1 MVRQAEATGTSGEWA
16 DSYRNRWKWD
26 KVTWGS
32 HAVDCY
38 PGGCPFRVYTR
49 DGKIVR
55 EEQAG
60 VLPLIDKSTPD
71 MNPMGCQKGASWC
84 SLHYS
89 QDRVTTPLKRA
100 GERGEGKWEEVSW
113 DEALSDICDAM
124 LNAVEDQGAESIIV
138 PFTPEPGAAPAR
150 AAAGAIGA
158 FTTDGNAEFQ
168 DFSPGYHITWGKFNP
183 VSSMDDWF
191 LAELTLIW
199 HANPVYTSIQW
210 YHYIAE
216 SRYNGGEVVTIA
228 PDYSPSAIHADY
240 HLPVRI
246 GTDAALALSMCK
258 VIIDAGI
265 YNREFVKE
273 QTDLSLLVRKD
284 TGRFLRGNDLAEDW
298 RDDQFFW
305 LDSKSKQIVPAP
317 RGTLALGDVDPAL
330 EGSQM
335 ALLPDGTEVEVE
347 PAFEFL
353 KRRLVDYAPEK
364 AAEICDIHASTIR
377 KLAHKVATR
386 KTKIFLGWSS
396 GKYYHGDLMERSM
409 ALLLALSGNWGKKG
423 TGTRSWGISGSAG
436 GGAAAKDRPGP
447 RAAWESRR
455 QLLSMF
461 RLLSADDPTM
471 THEIAVNRAA
481 SSAAGGRLGG
491 LGRMGPPAFLW
502 YHQFGYKERWNNKD
516 WQDPSMKRE
525 FSEYMEEALE
535 KGWWDAGAG
544 NVWKDTEPR
553 VLIEAGG
560 NILRRQR
567 GGQEMLLKH
576 LWPKLK
582 MIVSIDYRITTTG
595 LYSDYILPAAQHYEK
610 FGTSMLSIHHL
621 NTVLIEPATPPLG
634 DSKTDRQI
642 GLAMLKMLEERAKAR
657 ELTEFTGRDG
667 QSVSLEGLWDRAT
680 LNGELEDDEVAFDEN
695 IRDNAVFGV
704 LPEGTTLE
712 TLRQKGA
719 VRWTAW
725 GVMGHGLAQAS
736 TIKPDE
742 VHNPFRWHTED
753 KVPYPTLTRRAQFYI
768 DHEWF
773 LEAGEELPVHKETPP
788 QGGKGEF
795 MLTSGHN
802 RWSIHSMNMTN
813 NIILNTHRGEP
824 FMFMNN
830 ADAAAKGLENGVE
843 ARVFNDAGSML
854 ISVKISPAVRPGQVI
869 IYNGFEPY
877 MHRGWNSQADIEP
890 GIVKW
895 LGMAAGYG
903 HLQYRPLAWQPIPA
917 DRAVN
922 VDVEKA
928 T

>member
-84 SLHYS
+84 TLHYS
-89 QDRVTTPLKRA
+89 QDRVTKPLKRA

-124 LNAVEDQGAESIIV
+124 LDAVEDQGAESIIV

-216 SRYNGGEVVTIA
+216 SRYNGGEVITIA

-330 EGSQM
+330 EGSQL

-364 AAEICDIHASTIR
+364 AAEICDIHPSTIR

-657 ELTEFTGRDG
+657 EMTEFTGRDG

-695 IRDNAVFGV
+695 IQDNAVFGV

-795 MLTSGHN
+795 ILTSGHN

-830 ADAAAKGLENGVE
+830 TDAAAKGLENGVE